1 MNEKKRLDILIK
13 ERYKNFSKNQIQNFI
28 IQGKI
33 KIDNKIVTKPGTF
46 VSVNANIQ
54 ADIEELRYVSRAGFK
69 LEKALDHFSINVRNK
84 VILDAG
90 LSTGGFT
97 DCLIQKGAKKVY
109 GVDVGSNQVHEKIR
123 SYSNVIII
131 EKTNL
136 RYLETLD
143 EKVDIVTLDLS
154 FISILKVIDAVKN
167 LMKDNAELITLIKPQ
182 FETDKDQIPS
192 TGVIKDPELHKKI
205 VEQVTKEIIEK
216 NFKLI
221 GLTESPIEGSSGNK
235 EFLAYFIRY

>member
-33 KIDNKIVTKPGTF
+33 KIDNKIITKPGSF
-46 VSVNANIQ
+46 VPVNANIQ
-54 ADIEELRYVSRAGFK
+54 ADIEEPKYVSRAGFK
-69 LEKALDHFSINVRNK
+69 LEKALNYFSINVNDK

-97 DCLIQKGAKKVY
+97 DCLIQRGAKKVY

-123 SYSNVIII
+123 SYSNVIIL

-136 RYLETLD
+136 RYLVTLD

-192 TGVIKDPELHKKI
+192 NGVIKDPELHKKI
-205 VEQVTKEIIEK
+205 VEHVVKEIKEK

-235 EFLAYFIRY
+235 EFLAYFIRC